1 MFLYLM
7 RHGEAVK
14 AGGEIR
20 SDAERALTEY
30 GRMQVRTI
38 AQELKRRRISAGVV
52 SSPYLRAVQTA
63 EILVNEIGTMTLTKD
78 PDLASTGHAPDL
90 AALLKRHSGVQ
101 NLILVGHQPDIGMLV
116 EQIIGF
122 ELGFGTAVLA
132 GFESGAEQ
140 KWRYLWSLI
149 PEDLFH
155 K

>member
-1 MFLYLM
+1 M

-20 SDAERALTEY
+20 NDAERSLTEY

-38 AQELKRRRISAGVV
+38 AQELKRRQISARVV
-52 SSPYLRAVQTA
+52 SSPYLRAVQTG
-63 EILVNEIGTMTLTKD
+63 EILADTLASKPLTKD
-78 PDLASTGHAPDL
+78 AELASSGHAPDL
-90 AALLKRHSGVQ
+90 AALLERYVGVE

-116 EQIIGF
+116 ERLIGF

-132 GFESGAEQ
+132 GFECSLEK

-149 PEDLFH
+149 PEDLFQ